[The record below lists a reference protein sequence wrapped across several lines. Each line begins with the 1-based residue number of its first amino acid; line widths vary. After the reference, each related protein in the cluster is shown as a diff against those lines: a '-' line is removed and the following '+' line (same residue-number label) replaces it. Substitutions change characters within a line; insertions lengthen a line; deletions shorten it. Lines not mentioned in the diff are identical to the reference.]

1 MKRPHSLPDLMIS
14 FGVLDHRSNIPLYR
28 QLYEEIRQMIL
39 SGLLPSS
46 TRLPSTRIL
55 AKQLS
60 VSRNTILG
68 AFEQLFA
75 EGYVQ
80 GSVGSGTYVSR
91 ELPDD
96 LLAVKRRSF
105 STKSMS
111 KTSHRLISARAMNLQ
126 AALDP
131 NPPRTSSHVFR
142 TGLPAM
148 DAFPFPEWARI
159 LGRCCRKLPRNMF
172 GYGVPGGYP
181 QLCESIVTYLR
192 ETRGVSAETDQV
204 IIVSGSQQA
213 LDLAGRVLIDHG
225 ESAWVE
231 EPGYRGVR
239 AALLNAGARIVP
251 VPVDQEGLNVREGIA
266 KDPAARL
273 VHVSPSC
280 QYPLGVTMT
289 LARRLTLLDWANH
302 ADAWILEDDYDS
314 EFRYG
319 GRPLASLKSL
329 DTQDRVLYFGTFSKV
344 LFPALRIGYLIVPR
358 RLTSTFWA
366 ARTWMDL
373 HPPILEQ
380 AALDEFIREGHFAR
394 HVRRMRALYWRR
406 QELLVSQASRC
417 LKHILEVHHA
427 GGGMQLIGWL
437 PEGIDDRKAMDLA
450 AEAGIET
457 LSLSSHYAQKPRRG
471 GLVLGY
477 AAAAPTEIKEGV
489 RRLASAL
496 STLVR

>member
-1 MKRPHSLPDLMIS
+1 MKLPHSLPDVMIS
-14 FGVLDHRSNIPLYR
+14 SGVLDHRSNIPLYR
-28 QLYEEIRQMIL
+28 QLYKEIRQMIL

-55 AKQLS
+55 AKQLR

-80 GSVGSGTYVSR
+80 GNVGSGTYVSR

-96 LLAVKRRSF
+96 LLAVKRKSF
-105 STKSMS
+105 LKKSLS
-111 KTSHRLISARAMNLQ
+111 KTSHGIISARAMNLQ
-126 AALDP
+126 AVLDP
-131 NPPRTSSHVFR
+131 NPPLTSSHVFR

-148 DAFPFPEWARI
+148 DAFPFPEWSRI
-159 LGRCCRKLPRNMF
+159 LGRCCRKLPRTMF

-181 QLCESIVTYLR
+181 PLCESIVTYLR
-192 ETRGVSAETDQV
+192 QTRGVSVETDQV
-204 IIVSGSQQA
+204 LIVSGSQQA
-213 LDLAGRVLIDHG
+213 LDLASRVLIDPG
-225 ESAWVE
+225 EAAWVE

-251 VPVDQEGLNVREGIA
+251 VPVDQEGLSVREGIA

-358 RLTSTFWA
+358 RLTSTFWG

-406 QELLVSQASRC
+406 QELLVSQASRS
-417 LKHILEVHHA
+417 LKQILEVKAA

-437 PEGIDDRKAMDLA
+437 PEGIDDGKAMQLA
-450 AEAGIET
+450 AKAGIET
-457 LSLSSHYAQKPRRG
+457 LSLSSHYSQKPRRG

-477 AAAAPTEIKEGV
+477 AAASPAEIKDGV
-489 RRLASAL
+489 RKLASAL
-496 STLVR
+496 NPLVR